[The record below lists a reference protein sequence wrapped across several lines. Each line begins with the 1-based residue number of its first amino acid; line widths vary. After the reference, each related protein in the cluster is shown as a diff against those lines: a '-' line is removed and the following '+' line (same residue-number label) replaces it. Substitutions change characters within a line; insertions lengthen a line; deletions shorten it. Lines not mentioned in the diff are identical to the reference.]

1 MQTTIQ
7 IDGQAKSIHSGFVSV
22 DDLYKIAD
30 CNEERLFL
38 SRDDDIDIPLL
49 TGEFILIHGGERLVV
64 GKTCIED
71 NPPLRNIVRPE
82 FNGSR
87 DIALPQA
94 KITGKA
100 LKEQDDKFPQGRLFA
115 DIEDGVDVEITDD
128 MTIVIQ
134 DADSYFV
141 IPPASDDAI
150 DLEECGKNDR
160 RPPKGHKYRIRIDG
174 EKHNVDSAEITG
186 IGILALVE
194 KRDDEWSLNQ
204 KLNGGKRE
212 RIGANDLVDL
222 SRPGIERFETVRR
235 QAQQGNIINSYELPP
250 EDTQYLE
257 ANYPSK
263 WKKVIEG
270 NGKYGLLI
278 DDFPIPKGYTIK
290 KSTLMLLIPSG
301 YPGSM
306 LDMFY
311 CYPALSKSDG
321 SPINALAS
329 ENHFGRTWQRW
340 SRHHNSWQ
348 PGIDSIVSHIEY
360 VKNELNTEV
369 A

>member
-7 IDGQAKSIHSGFVSV
+7 IDGQAKSIHSEFVSV

-49 TGEFILIHGGERLVV
+49 MGEFILIHGGERLVV

-71 NPPLRNIVRPE
+71 NPPLRNMVRPE

-87 DIALPQA
+87 NIALPQA

-150 DLEECGKNDR
+150 DLEECGKNER

-204 KLNGGKRE
+204 KLHGGKRE

-235 QAQQGNIINSYELPP
+235 QAQQGMINLYELPL
-250 EDTQYLE
+250 EDIQYLNE
-257 ANYPSK
+257 HYPSQ
-263 WKKVIEG
+263 WRKVTEG
-270 NGKYGLLI
+270 NSKYGLCI
-278 DDFPIPKGYTIK
+278 DDFPIPAGYTVEN
-290 KSTLMLLIPSG
+290 STLMVLIPSG
-301 YPGSM
+301 YPGSI

-311 CYPALSKSDG
+311 FFPLLTKSNG
-321 SPINALAS
+321 SSINALCP
-329 ENHFGRTWQRW
+329 EFHFGQTWQRW
-340 SRHHNSWQ
+340 SRHYKWQ
-348 PGIDSIVSHIEY
+348 PGFDSVVTHIEF
-360 VKNELNTEV
+360 VKNQLNAEV
-369 A
+369 G